1 MSEKSVEWSMLTHD
15 DIKAVPY
22 VQEETAVIG
31 DVDEFIKYVESGQ
44 ALKEWNEKILAL
56 NKDFD
61 EYVKQHAQ
69 VWNHIVIFYCLA
81 SE

>member
-1 MSEKSVEWSMLTHD
+1 MLTHD

-31 DVDEFIKYVESGQ
+31 DVDEFMKYVESGR

-61 EYVKQHAQ
+61 EYVKEHAH
-69 VWNHIVIFYCLA
+69 VWDHILIFYCLA